1 MYYIEKEFKIS
12 GGHRLSKHK
21 GRCFSIHGHN
31 YDIVV
36 GVRSPTLDVN
46 DMVID
51 FSNLKKYVEEIVDPL
66 DHCLLV
72 NQVDLDDLKPFEER
86 GMRIGILPE
95 GVDPT
100 AERISE
106 YIFNRLKE
114 MFSNLHR
121 NIYVDHVTV
130 YETDEACA
138 TYSED

>member
-1 MYYIEKEFKIS
+1 MYRIEKHFTFA

-31 YDIVV
+31 YDVCV
-36 GVRSPTLDVN
+36 GIKSPVLDKN

-51 FSNLKKYVEEIVDPL
+51 FSVLKDHVNVIIDPL

-72 NQVDLDDLKPFEER
+72 NECDLDDLIPFKEK
-86 GMRIGILPE
+86 GMRISSLPGGI
-95 GVDPT
+95 DPT

-106 YIFNRLKE
+106 HIYNHLKE
-114 MFSNLHR
+114 TFTRFYNDIQIDYVMVHENDDSN
-121 NIYVDHVTV
+121 
-130 YETDEACA
+130 A